1 MAEPTAPGKRPSM
14 DRSSVVFGA
23 TVFAASLGEDA
34 TSGAAS
40 IPPRADGR
48 LSSGSKTGHLI
59 FIEQPMS
66 SWNYLD
72 RDGAIQLHLSLH
84 VTNESNTDAVIVS
97 RVQVRLAGWK
107 FLLSK
112 DPWQDCMMVDVG
124 EQRLMPGYVVASL
137 LPRTTTVVRIIHHY
151 KSERPKPKQPI
162 KCLLRITDQHRRF
175 HSVRLTVPAMIR
187 PEA

>member
-1 MAEPTAPGKRPSM
+1 
-14 DRSSVVFGA
+14 
-23 TVFAASLGEDA
+23 
-34 TSGAAS
+34 
-40 IPPRADGR
+40 
-48 LSSGSKTGHLI
+48 
-59 FIEQPMS
+59 MS

-124 EQRLMPGYVVASL
+124 KQRLTLGELSRNL
-137 LPRTTTVVRIIHHY
+137 G
-151 KSERPKPKQPI
+151 
-162 KCLLRITDQHRRF
+162 DDG
-175 HSVRLTVPAMIR
+175 
-187 PEA
+187 

>member
-14 DRSSVVFGA
+14 IETLLSWLPRFLLPLWERMLRQLPRGSRS
-23 TVFAASLGEDA
+23 
-34 TSGAAS
+34 
-40 IPPRADGR
+40 
-48 LSSGSKTGHLI
+48 GHLI

-66 SWNYLD
+66 AWNYLD
-72 RDGAIQLHLSLH
+72 GDGAIQLHLLLH

-97 RVQVRLAGWK
+97 RAQVRLRRAGWK

-124 EQRLMPGYVVASL
+124 KQRLTLGYVGDPL
-137 LPRTTTVVRIIHHY
+137 PPRTTTAVRIIHHY

-175 HSVRLTVPAMIR
+175 HSVRLTVPAMIQ
-187 PEA
+187 P

>member
-1 MAEPTAPGKRPSM
+1 M
-14 DRSSVVFGA
+14 
-23 TVFAASLGEDA
+23 ASLYRRCPPIYCQGSERCHPAMRAIVRA
-34 TSGAAS
+34 T
-40 IPPRADGR
+40 R
-48 LSSGSKTGHLI
+48 LI
-59 FIEQPMS
+59 FIEQPG
-66 SWNYLD
+66 SWWAYL
-72 RDGAIQLHLSLH
+72 DGAIQLHLSLH

-124 EQRLMPGYVVASL
+124 KQRLTLGYVGDPL
-137 LPRTTTVVRIIHHY
+137 PPRTTTAVRIIHHY
-151 KSERPKPKQPI
+151 ESERPKPKQPI

-187 PEA
+187 PQA